1 MICRTV
7 FLVFCANLLTIYIYI
22 YIYNRSIGKFIHIN
36 IRRNYMKNS
45 TKRLLAGFSAAV
57 MCVSAAGTAGA
68 ETFTDD
74 LAFEETYEAV
84 STQDAKS
91 NITWEITDDGVLKVD
106 GTGVIPSNFIVIT
119 KGAKEYSAIEIG
131 DGITG
136 ISEYAIR
143 EIGKIG
149 KKVTLHIPSSVKY
162 ISDRAFGNIQI
173 SNLALSEGLE
183 SIGYYALGNNKL
195 LKEVNIPASV
205 KEIAANPFPNN
216 HITTLNVAAGNK
228 YFVSQDNILY
238 TKDMTRM
245 IVYPG
250 GKLDTSYTLPSA
262 LTALDL
268 EGISYNYKLTTIELG
283 SNKNF
288 TLSDGILFS
297 KDKTRLVLCPR
308 GLSLKSY
315 AIPNGVKVIEDYA
328 LSGISGLQSLTI
340 PVSVTSIGI
349 EALGYNDFTSLVIPD
364 SVTEIKEY
372 AIRGNDKLT
381 DITLPKGLTYIPDG
395 MFADCCSLKEISL
408 PQSLTYIGEDAFID
422 TGLESIDIPDSVTFI
437 GDGAFV
443 LCDLKEVKLPASLKE
458 IGSSVFE
465 GHITEITVPGSV
477 EKIGEYCF
485 SGCENLSSIT
495 LSEGITKIDSYALAD
510 CRVATVNLPKSLKTI
525 EDNAFKGCWM
535 LTIDLPE
542 GLEYIGENAFGGTGF
557 LSIKIP
563 ATTKYIGAHAFD
575 SNESLTEVYLPDFYK
590 DNLDKYL
597 GENAIPDYAEIKY
610 YSTASA
616 PAKPA
621 PAAEPTYG
629 GAEVTWEPVDGAIN
643 YRVFTFVPG
652 QKIRQFGSDTKGTS
666 MTVKGLKG
674 GERTGI
680 IVLAQYANKKWSS
693 YTEDDIVYVVPND
706 AIKPYLCVNPKGN
719 GSYYLIWS
727 SVPTSV
733 RYKVMAREKG
743 SDKWE
748 LIGATRQRCRI
759 TVQLDP
765 GKEYDFLVRG
775 LNAKGKMTPMDLDDI
790 VSG

>member
-1 MICRTV
+1 
-7 FLVFCANLLTIYIYI
+7 
-22 YIYNRSIGKFIHIN
+22 
-36 IRRNYMKNS
+36 MKNS

>member
-1 MICRTV
+1 
-7 FLVFCANLLTIYIYI
+7 
-22 YIYNRSIGKFIHIN
+22 
-36 IRRNYMKNS
+36 MKNS

-162 ISDRAFGNIQI
+162 ISDRAFGYIYIANIE
-173 SNLALSEGLE
+173 LSEGLE
-183 SIGYYALGNNKL
+183 SIGYSAFGDNSY
-195 LKEVNIPASV
+195 LKEITIPASV
-205 KEIAANPFPNN
+205 KEIKTHPFSRDR
-216 HITTLNVAAGNK
+216 ITTLNVAAGNK
-228 YFVSQDNILY
+228 YFVSKDNILY
-238 TKDMTRM
+238 SKDMTRM
-245 IVYPG
+245 VAYAG
-250 GKLDTSYTLPSA
+250 VNRDTSYTLPSA

-297 KDKTRLVLCPR
+297 KDMTRLVLCPK
-308 GLSLKSY
+308 GLSFSSY

-328 LSGISGLQSLTI
+328 LDGITGLQSLTI
-340 PVSVTSIGI
+340 PESVTSIGVY
-349 EALGYNDFTSLVIPD
+349 ALSSNDFTSLVIPD

-372 AIRGNDKLT
+372 ALYGNNKLA
-381 DITLPKGLTYIPDG
+381 DITLPKGLTYIPAG
-395 MFADCCSLKEISL
+395 MFADCYSSLKEISL
-408 PQSLTYIGEDAFID
+408 PQSLTYIGDDAFID

-437 GDGAFV
+437 GDTAFAMCV
-443 LCDLKEVKLPASLKE
+443 SLKEVKLPASLKE
-458 IGSSVFE
+458 IGSSVFD
-465 GHITEITVPGSV
+465 GCNSLTEITVPGSV

-485 SGCENLSSIT
+485 GGCENLSSIT
-495 LSEGITKIDSYALAD
+495 LSEGITKIDSHALAD
-510 CRVATVNLPKSLKTI
+510 CWVLTSVALPKSLKRI
-525 EDNAFKGCWM
+525 EDHAFEECEM
-535 LTIDLPE
+535 LTNIELPE
-542 GLEYIGENAFGGTGF
+542 GIEYIGENAFGGTN
-557 LSIKIP
+557 LISVKIP
-563 ATTKYIGAHAFD
+563 ATTKYIGARAFD
-575 SNESLTEVYLPDFYK
+575 GNESLTEVYLPDFYK

-597 GENAIPDYAEIKY
+597 GRNAIPDYAEIKY